1 VTPACHQR
9 GRKITPR
16 ASAKRLSSAQP
27 AARTYQ
33 LCCHLRYTPVSPM
46 MWRGVLGVPD
56 MRHSWRPPA
65 GGRWQGSDER
75 RQLGLSRRGH
85 CWPTRR
91 DPMSFA
97 SAARA
102 AFALISVVTMINVGR
117 GGESRP
123 RGDGFSAHAPPA
135 HADGLP
141 LRCQETRAGT
151 ATSAA
156 AGPDQGRQRRLVGV
170 HGVAEAVAQGLVPA
184 PHAARIRRTPDV
196 PRRAVPYT
204 GGDGRALAIVS
215 SPTPSYPPS
224 PAPSSRARRPPMPG
238 AAPLHSGS
246 PRATRSARSKCC
258 TV

>member
-117 GGESRP
+117 GGEYRP
-123 RGDGFSAHAPPA
+123 RMTVFRRTRRPLAPTGYPHGA
-135 HADGLP
+135 RKRGQGP
-141 LRCQETRAGT
+141 PSPRRRPGSG
-151 ATSAA
+151 SAA
-156 AGPDQGRQRRLVGV
+156 ATRRGSWRGRG
-170 HGVAEAVAQGLVPA
+170 
-184 PHAARIRRTPDV
+184 
-196 PRRAVPYT
+196 
-204 GGDGRALAIVS
+204 GRAG
-215 SPTPSYPPS
+215 P
-224 PAPSSRARRPPMPG
+224 R
-238 AAPLHSGS
+238 
-246 PRATRSARSKCC
+246 PRATRRANPSYARCPAPRR
-258 TV
+258 TLHWG